1 MEGGTWTLVADHT
14 QPRGDYWVQCLV
26 INNKTHII
34 IYAFRYSIYI
44 YLHYLLTVLIHVF
57 FFSFPLL
64 LVVDRNNQ
72 TDWFHKFI
80 LQEVEFTFYIQ
91 YLDTGFRNRK
101 VFFVLC

>member
-1 MEGGTWTLVADHT
+1 M
-14 QPRGDYWVQCLV
+14 
-26 INNKTHII
+26 
-34 IYAFRYSIYI
+34 YS
-44 YLHYLLTVLIHVF
+44 

-91 YLDTGFRNRK
+91 YQDTGFQNREP
-101 VFFVLC
+101 FFYVMFNVRYLFIPKLKGEGSSAVWD